1 MVVPL
6 ISFKGVSKVFR
17 KNKVLQNINLS
28 ISKGDL
34 FGIIGISGSGK
45 TTLLRTLIGY
55 YRINEGEILFNN
67 ENIAKKTDLIKQI
80 FGFTSQDYSFYEK
93 LTLKE
98 NLIYFG
104 NLYNIP
110 RKDIKKRADDLLK
123 MVELYEEKDKLAKE
137 LSGGMQRRLDIAC
150 SLMHSP
156 QILILDEPT
165 TGLDPMLRKHMLRL
179 IKKIND
185 SGTTVII
192 TSHLLGEIEHVCN
205 RVAILH
211 NGQIL
216 VENSPE
222 KLKDMYSRNEEIH
235 LETFPAEYE
244 KIVMMLQRNRIPI
257 AYATIRA
264 HKLIVYTPNAE
275 STLHAIIHILENMK
289 ETLLDVDVNKPSLS
303 EVFEA
308 LTQKRINMPKLNPYE
323 ELKANV
329 KSAMAHGYSPQQ
341 IESQLLREGYSDRAI
356 KKILGD
362 IR

>member
-6 ISFKGVSKVFR
+6 ISFKGVSKVFH
-17 KNKVLQNINLS
+17 KTKVLQNINLN
-28 ISKGDL
+28 IDKGDL
-34 FGIIGISGSGK
+34 FGIIGVSGAGK

-55 YRINEGEILFNN
+55 HKINDGSILFNN
-67 ENIAKKTDLIKQI
+67 KDIASDIQMIKRI

-93 LTLKE
+93 LKLRE

-104 NLYNIP
+104 KLYNMP
-110 RKDIKKRADDLLK
+110 SKDLGKRADELLNL
-123 MVELYEEKDKLAKE
+123 VELYDVRNKLAKQ

-165 TGLDPMLRKHMLRL
+165 TGLDPMLRKHMLNL
-179 IKKIND
+179 IRKIN
-185 SGTTVII
+185 SEGTTVII

-205 RVAILH
+205 KVAILH

-216 VENSPE
+216 VQNSPE
-222 KLKDMYSRNEEIH
+222 RLKDMYSKNEEIH
-235 LETFPAEYE
+235 LETFPADYE
-244 KIVMMLQRNRIPI
+244 RIINELKRRRIPI
-257 AYATIRA
+257 SYATIRS
-264 HKLIVYTPNAE
+264 HKLIIYAPKAE
-275 STLHAIIHILENMK
+275 VVLHAILHILEQLG

-308 LTQKRINMPKLNPYE
+308 LTQKRINMPTLNPYE
-323 ELKANV
+323 ELKANI
-329 KSAMAHGYSPQQ
+329 KSTLAHGYTREQ
-341 IESQLLREGYSDRAI
+341 IESQLLKSGYNERTI
-356 KKILGD
+356 LKIMSE